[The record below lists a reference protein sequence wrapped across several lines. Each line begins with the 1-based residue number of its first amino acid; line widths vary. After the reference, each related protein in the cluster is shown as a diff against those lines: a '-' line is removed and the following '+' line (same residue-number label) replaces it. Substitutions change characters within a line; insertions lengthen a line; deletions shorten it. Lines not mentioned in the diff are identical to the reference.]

1 MSTEFDLF
9 VIGGG
14 SGGVQAARIAA
25 QHGARVGIA
34 EGFRFGGT
42 CVIRGCV
49 PKKLLVFASR
59 FPQAFQEAGGFGW
72 QVPAATLDWPAL
84 VAAKDKEISRLEA
97 AYASNLDKAGVTRF
111 AEYASI
117 IAPDR
122 IRLSSGQE
130 IRTREILIATGG
142 EPVMPS
148 AEELPGA
155 ELAISSNEVFDL
167 KTFPRRIAVVGGGY
181 VGVEFAGIFNGLGAQ
196 VTQIHRGPRVLR
208 GFDTGMADLIVEAYR
223 EKGIDVRLQS
233 TLKRLERQADG
244 SIRVT
249 LNDDAHLDVDQVLI
263 ATGRRPATAGLG
275 LASVGVATGKGGE
288 ILVDR
293 LARTNVPCIHAVGDV
308 TGTIALTPVAIREG
322 HAFADSTYGKKPW
335 VPDLDF
341 VPTAI
346 FSTPE
351 LGTVGLSEDEAR
363 RQIPVLDIYR
373 ASFRTLK
380 ATLSG
385 TRERVHQKV
394 LVDASTDRV
403 VGVQLLGPDSAELVQ
418 VIATLLKLGV
428 TKRDLDQ
435 TMPLHPSS
443 AEELMTMRTPD
454 ERVVRE
460 TLPGTA
466 GD

>member
-1 MSTEFDLF
+1 MKMEFDLF

-14 SGGVQAARIAA
+14 SGGVRAARIAA

-49 PKKLLVFASR
+49 PKKLLVYASR
-59 FPQAFQEAGGFGW
+59 FSQAFAEAQGFGW
-72 QVPAATLDWPAL
+72 QVPPATVDWNAL

-97 AYASNLDKAGVTRF
+97 AYAANLDKAGVTRF
-111 AEYASI
+111 AEYGEI
-117 IAPDR
+117 IAPGKV
-122 IRLSSGQE
+122 RLSSGQQV
-130 IRTREILIATGG
+130 TAREILIATGG
-142 EPVMPS
+142 EPLMPS
-148 AEELPGA
+148 ADELPGA
-155 ELAISSNEVFDL
+155 GLAISSNEVFDL
-167 KTFPRRIAVVGGGY
+167 PAFPKRIAVVGGGY

-208 GFDTGMADLIVEAYR
+208 GFDTGMADLLIEAYR
-223 EKGIDVRLQS
+223 EKGIDMRLNS
-233 TLKRLERQADG
+233 TLKRLDRGADG

-249 LNDDAHLDVDQVLI
+249 LNDDSQLDVDQVLI
-263 ATGRRPATAGLG
+263 ATGRRPATSRLG
-275 LASVGVATGKGGE
+275 LASVGVATGRSGE

-293 LARTNVPCIHAVGDV
+293 FGRTSVPGIYAVGDV

-322 HAFADSTYGKKPW
+322 HAFADTVYGNRPW
-335 VPDLDF
+335 VPDLRF

-351 LGTVGLSEDEAR
+351 MGTVGLNEDEAR
-363 RQIPVLDIYR
+363 QQVPVLDIYR

-385 TRERVHQKV
+385 TSERVHQKV

-403 VGVQLLGPDSAELVQ
+403 VGVQLLGPDSGELVQ
-418 VIATLLKLGV
+418 VMATLLKMGV
-428 TKRDLDQ
+428 TKHDLDQ

-443 AEELMTMRTPD
+443 AEELMTMRTPS
-454 ERVVRE
+454 ERVVQASVP
-460 TLPGTA
+460 PG
-466 GD
+466 GQG